1 MASPLWS
8 SNFAVTI
15 YDWASLLQQWQ
26 ARSVVP
32 LPLRTVQVNLKAAT
46 NPRSAHNPPIS
57 QFLQYMNYPEEKEG
71 LYWML
76 HEIIAGR
83 WMFDTFRTDY
93 LRAIVNRVDI
103 DVSFPTF
110 PGAPNSSQTVREF
123 LHSNLSVKEYN
134 ALDLMPPL
142 LDEYEPGNEYQYET
156 EADAE
161 AEAEEVASPVVAMS
175 SSSVAVSNYIK
186 YPTAQ
191 ILIIR
196 DTNKPNRDD
205 KITVAKKG
213 ADSYNFTYTDTLVSN
228 ETTSMTFVKHQI
240 NGREV
245 ITSLRYILNFLVIDN
260 EPFQSIQVLLPGLPS
275 IMLKTENVTAANR
288 DTIYDAMEMT
298 MRNWPLRV

>member
-1 MASPLWS
+1 MSSSSPLWS
-8 SNFAVTI
+8 SNFAVTVF
-15 YDWASLLQQWQ
+15 DWASLLDQWQ

-71 LYWML
+71 VYWML

-83 WMFDTFRTDY
+83 WMFDTFRMDY
-93 LRAIVNRVDI
+93 LRALVNRVDI
-103 DVSFPTF
+103 DVAFPVF

-123 LHSNLSVKEYN
+123 LHSNLSVKEY
-134 ALDLMPPL
+134 ATLDLMPPL
-142 LDEYEPGNEYQYET
+142 LDEYEPGYEY
-156 EADAE
+156 EAEEE
-161 AEAEEVASPVVAMS
+161 AEAEEVASPAAAVS
-175 SSSVAVSNYIK
+175 SSSVAATPEIK

-196 DTNKPNRDD
+196 DTNKPNCDD
-205 KITVAKKG
+205 KIIVAKKG
-213 ADSYNFTYTDTLVSN
+213 EDSYNFTYTDN
-228 ETTSMTFVKHQI
+228 MANNDKASMTCLKRQI
-240 NGREV
+240 NSREV

-275 IMLKTENVTAANR
+275 IMLNTNNVTPANR

-298 MRNWPLRV
+298 MRNWPLKV

>member
-156 EADAE
+156 EA
-161 AEAEEVASPVVAMS
+161 EAEEVASPVVAIS
-175 SSSVAVSNYIK
+175 SSSVAPTSENK

-205 KITVAKKG
+205 RIKIAKTG
-213 ADSYNFTYTDTLVSN
+213 PDSYSFTYTDNMVNNATA
-228 ETTSMTFVKHQI
+228 SMTFVKRQI
-240 NGREV
+240 NSREV

>member
-1 MASPLWS
+1 
-8 SNFAVTI
+8 
-15 YDWASLLQQWQ
+15 
-26 ARSVVP
+26 
-32 LPLRTVQVNLKAAT
+32 VNLKAAT

-57 QFLQYMNYPEEKEG
+57 QFLHYLNYPEEKEG
-71 LYWML
+71 VYWML

-93 LRAIVNRVDI
+93 LRALVNRVDI
-103 DVSFPTF
+103 DVSFPIF

-123 LHSNLSVKEYN
+123 LHSNLSVKEYK

-142 LDEYEPGNEYQYET
+142 LDEYEPGYEYQYED
-156 EADAE
+156 EEAE
-161 AEAEEVASPVVAMS
+161 AEAEEVASPVVAIS
-175 SSSVAVSNYIK
+175 SSSVAPTSEKK
-186 YPTAQ
+186 YPSAQ

-298 MRNWPLRV
+298 MRNWPLKV